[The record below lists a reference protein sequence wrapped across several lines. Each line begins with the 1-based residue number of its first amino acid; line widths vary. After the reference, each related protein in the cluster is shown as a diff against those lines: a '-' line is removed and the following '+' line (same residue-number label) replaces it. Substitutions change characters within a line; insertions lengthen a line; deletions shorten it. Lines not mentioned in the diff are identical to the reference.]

1 MFGQTF
7 YHGHLR
13 KYVVLFGTLFNDI
26 YINREAGGN
35 YVDTLKVPI
44 TYGPADTMLAR
55 VEADAAL
62 DRPIGM
68 NLPRMSFELTSINY
82 SPTRKLS
89 TINKSY
95 TKIDSSNP
103 SVHKYMYN
111 PVPYDLNFTLS
122 IAVKNTEDGTRI
134 LEQILPY
141 FSPEWTVTVNLI
153 PEMDVKL
160 DIPTTLVS
168 VTSEDSY
175 ESDFITRRTLIWTL
189 DFTMKGYIF
198 GPVKK
203 SGVITLAN
211 TNFATS
217 SVANTPAEV
226 NITVTPGLLA
236 NGSPTTNASLTIARN
251 LIDSDD
257 NYDYII
263 TNAQVTNQ

>member
-26 YINREAGGN
+26 YINRVSGN
-35 YVDTLKVPI
+35 NYIDSIKVPI
-44 TYGPADTMLAR
+44 TYGPADAMLAR

-62 DRPIGM
+62 DRPIGI
-68 NLPRMSFELTSINY
+68 NLPRMSFELTNISY
-82 SPTRKLS
+82 SPIRKLP
-89 TINKSY
+89 TIQKAY
-95 TKIDSSNP
+95 TKVDPNNP
-103 SVHKYMYN
+103 SSSKYLYN
-111 PVPYDLNFTLS
+111 PVPYDLDFTLN

-134 LEQILPY
+134 LEQILPF

-160 DIPTTLVS
+160 DIPTTLIS
-168 VTSEDSY
+168 VTSQDTY
-175 ESDFITRRTLIWTL
+175 ESDYVTRRSLVWTL
-189 DFTMKGYIF
+189 DFSMKGYIF

-203 SGVITLAN
+203 AGVITLAN
-211 TNFATS
+211 TNFSAS
-217 SVANTPAEV
+217 SIVDTPAEV

-236 NGSPTTNASLTIARN
+236 NGSPTTNASLTIDRDQ
-251 LIDSDD
+251 ISSDD